1 MRLLEQFRVLG
12 PDGVQHSVACW
23 LDTLERRPALGMAS
37 EIQRYRLD
45 GHEEL
50 VRIDVDMYQALD
62 GTVFYRA
69 RPPGA
74 RTATA

>member
-1 MRLLEQFRVLG
+1 LQAA
-12 PDGVQHSVACW
+12 DSVQHSVACW
-23 LDTLERRPALGMAS
+23 LDTLERHPALGMAS

-62 GTVFYRA
+62 GTVFHRA
-69 RPPGA
+69 RPSGA